1 MSDGVKVKICG
12 LKDLANLDAAIDH
25 GADFIGLV
33 FYPASPRHV
42 TVEEVA
48 RLAKHI
54 KSRAV
59 AKTISSVALLVDP
72 DDALLE
78 QVIEAV
84 SPDMIQLHGSET
96 PERVRVIKERTKIP
110 IIKALAV
117 SSESD
122 FNIVPDYE
130 AVTDWLLFDAKP
142 APGGLPGGTGKS
154 FDWSLLEG
162 RSFSR
167 PWMLSGGLTPE
178 NLREALSVLSPD
190 AVDVSSGVEAARG
203 VKDPAKIR
211 AFIEAAKGFRS

>member
-1 MSDGVKVKICG
+1 MSGVKVKICG
-12 LKDLANLDAAIDH
+12 LKDIVAIDAAIAA

-42 TVEEVA
+42 TIEEAA
-48 RLAKHI
+48 RFAEHI
-54 KSRAV
+54 KSRSV
-59 AKTISSVALLVDP
+59 AKKVMSVALLVDP

-78 QVIEAV
+78 QAISVV
-84 SPDMIQLHGSET
+84 SPDMLQLHGSET
-96 PERVRVIKERTKIP
+96 PERVSAVKERTKIP
-110 IIKALAV
+110 VIKALAV

-122 FNIVPDYE
+122 FNIVPAYD
-130 AVTDWLLFDAKP
+130 AVADWLLFDAKP

-154 FDWSLLEG
+154 FDWSLLKG

-178 NLREALSVLSPD
+178 NVREALAVLSPD

-211 AFIEAAKGFRS
+211 AFIEVSKGLKA